1 MNIVKYQY
9 KILKLKEGVLM
20 FKIHKILFE
29 RRFNYICI
37 DMYYEIFSLVKWGI
51 DDSSKIQEV
60 IDAIFSSVLDAVR
73 SNQCVRKNYKQIV
86 YGIALR
92 EIRKKNSSLKLA
104 CK

>member
-1 MNIVKYQY
+1 
-9 KILKLKEGVLM
+9 M

-73 SNQCVRKNYKQIV
+73 S
-86 YGIALR
+86 
-92 EIRKKNSSLKLA
+92 
-104 CK
+104 